1 MFRNLLHEVTG
12 IGIYQMFSLIVFTG
26 FFTLI
31 ALWLFK
37 TKKEYIDEMSNKPLE

>member
-12 IGIYQMFSLIVFTG
+12 IGIYQMFSLLVFTA
-26 FFTLI
+26 FFVLI
-31 ALWLFK
+31 ALWLFE